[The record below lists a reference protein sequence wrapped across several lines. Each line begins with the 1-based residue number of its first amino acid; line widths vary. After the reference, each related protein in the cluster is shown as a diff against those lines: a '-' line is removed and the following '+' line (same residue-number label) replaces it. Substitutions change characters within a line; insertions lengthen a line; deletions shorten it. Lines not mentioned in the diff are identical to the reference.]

1 MAKADSIH
9 LLKSLFR
16 ERARWKAHELADRME
31 CDERTVRRYIRHLTD
46 TERWPIDGGK
56 NGYALREPSRAETKL
71 VGPAEVAALVMAHE
85 ALRAL
90 GSSELAGKLR
100 EELMRLCRG
109 SRDLGNT
116 GWQNLGAAIH
126 HEAAR
131 GDAVMDADLYGRITL
146 AMLQRQVLDIRY
158 RRMEHKEPFTVRI
171 FPHKW
176 ISRDQCWY
184 LIAEDLE
191 RGGQRAYALPRVSG
205 AAAVARPAG
214 FVEPVFVDHY
224 EHAFGIWTP
233 FDPDAPLHDV
243 CVELTD
249 YWAGIARERSWHPSQ
264 RLEEISEWK
273 VRVHF
278 RVNELV
284 EVKSW
289 VLKFGGAATVIAPP
303 ALRGMV
309 LEEIGGMKGNYDL

>member
-1 MAKADSIH
+1 MPKAESIH

-16 ERARWKAHELADRME
+16 ERACWKAHELAERME
-31 CDERTVRRYIRHLTD
+31 CNERTVRRHVQHLTD
-46 TERWPIDGGK
+46 AERWPIDGGK
-56 NGYALREPSRAETKL
+56 NGYTLREPSRAETKL
-71 VGPAEVAALVMAHE
+71 VGPGEVAALVMAHG
-85 ALRAL
+85 ALRGL
-90 GSSELAGKLR
+90 GSSELAERLR
-100 EELMRLCRG
+100 DELMHLCRG

-126 HEAAR
+126 QEAAR

-146 AMLQRQVLDIRY
+146 AMLQRQILDIRY
-158 RRMEHKEPFTVRI
+158 RRMEETGSFRVRI
-171 FPHKW
+171 FPQKW

-191 RGGQRAYALPRVSG
+191 RGGQRAYALPRISG
-205 AAAVARPAG
+205 ATAVARPAG

-224 EHAFGIWTP
+224 QHAFGIWTP
-233 FDPDAPLHDV
+233 FDTGAPLHEV

-249 YWAGIARERSWHPSQ
+249 YWAGIARERCWHPSQ
-264 RLEEISEWK
+264 RLEEISPSA

-289 VLKFGGAATVIAPP
+289 VLKFGGAATVIAPL
-303 ALRGMV
+303 ALREMV
-309 LEEIGGMKGNYDL
+309 LCEITEMKGNYDR